1 MLSIVRNLVQ
11 GRTETLYKI
20 PNIFA
25 LTLLEQ
31 GFEFIKE
38 DLDVTD
44 EEPED
49 GDEVDTDY
57 TQLED
62 DTIDTADEESGD
74 EVNDTVEDE
83 TTTDEQQGND
93 TVDENDPEADPATD
107 EEETGTD
114 YTDMS
119 DDETSGDE
127 GAGEEGID
135 GEEGGDTSSEG
146 EEGEVPEESSGTD
159 TEDKSKRYYL
169 LKDFV
174 TLFSIVKE
182 GYKAVSTA
190 KTYDTNKMIVL
201 KKVSENLEVLQD
213 YMYMYLTQV
222 FDKSSYIE
230 NLTNYNFFSSS
241 LSANIKMIK
250 DVNELSTYVQE

>member
-127 GAGEEGID
+127 GAGEEGGE

-146 EEGEVPEESSGTD
+146 EEGEVPEESSGND

-190 KTYDTNKMIVL
+190 KTFDTNKMIVL
-201 KKVSENLEVLQD
+201 KKVSENLEILQD

>member
-114 YTDMS
+114 YTDMGN
-119 DDETSGDE
+119 DETT
-127 GAGEEGID
+127 GEEGTGED
-135 GEEGGDTSSEG
+135 EEGSDTSSEG
-146 EEGEVPEESSGTD
+146 EEEVPEESSGND

-182 GYKAVSTA
+182 GYKSVSTA
-190 KTYDTNKMIVL
+190 KTFDTNKMIVL
-201 KKVSENLEVLQD
+201 KKVSENLEILQD

>member
-114 YTDMS
+114 YTDMG
-119 DDETSGDE
+119 DDETT
-127 GAGEEGID
+127 GEEGTGED
-135 GEEGGDTSSEG
+135 EEGSDTSPEG
-146 EEGEVPEESSGTD
+146 EEEVPEESSGTD

>member
-114 YTDMS
+114 YTDMGN
-119 DDETSGDE
+119 DETT
-127 GAGEEGID
+127 GEEGTGED
-135 GEEGGDTSSEG
+135 EEGSDTSSEG
-146 EEGEVPEESSGTD
+146 EEEEVPEESSGND

-182 GYKAVSTA
+182 GYKSVSTA
-190 KTYDTNKMIVL
+190 KTFDTNKLIVL
-201 KKVSENLEVLQD
+201 KKVSENLEILQD

>member
-1 MLSIVRNLVQ
+1 MLSTVRNLVQ

-114 YTDMS
+114 YTDMGN
-119 DDETSGDE
+119 DETT
-127 GAGEEGID
+127 GEEGTGED
-135 GEEGGDTSSEG
+135 EEGSDTSPEG
-146 EEGEVPEESSGTD
+146 EEEVPEESSGND

-190 KTYDTNKMIVL
+190 KTFDTNKMIVL
-201 KKVSENLEVLQD
+201 KKVSENLEILQD

>member
-1 MLSIVRNLVQ
+1 MLSTVKNSVQ

-74 EVNDTVEDE
+74 EVTDTSEDE
-83 TTTDEQQGND
+83 NATDEQQSND
-93 TVDENDPEADPATD
+93 TVDENNPEADPATD

-127 GAGEEGID
+127 GGEGEEGS
-135 GEEGGDTSSEG
+135 DTSSED

-182 GYKAVSTA
+182 GYKSVSTA
-190 KTYDTNKMIVL
+190 KTFDTNKMIVL
-201 KKVSENLEVLQD
+201 KKVSENLEILQD

>member
-1 MLSIVRNLVQ
+1 MLSTVRNLVQ
-11 GRTETLYKI
+11 GRIETLYKI

-114 YTDMS
+114 YTDMGN
-119 DDETSGDE
+119 DETT
-127 GAGEEGID
+127 GEEGTGED
-135 GEEGGDTSSEG
+135 EEGSDTSSEG
-146 EEGEVPEESSGTD
+146 EEEVPEESSGND

-182 GYKAVSTA
+182 GYKAVSSA
-190 KTYDTNKMIVL
+190 KTYDTNKLIVL

>member
-74 EVNDTVEDE
+74 EVDGNVEDE
-83 TTTDEQQGND
+83 TTSDEQQGND

-107 EEETGTD
+107 EEDTGTD
-114 YTDMS
+114 YTDMG
-119 DDETSGDE
+119 DDETSGEE
-127 GAGEEGID
+127 GAGEEGAGED
-135 GEEGGDTSSEG
+135 EEGGDTSSEG
-146 EEGEVPEESSGTD
+146 EEEVPEESSGND

-182 GYKAVSTA
+182 GYKSVSTA
-190 KTYDTNKMIVL
+190 KTFDTNKMIVL
-201 KKVSENLEVLQD
+201 KKVSENLEILQD

>member
-1 MLSIVRNLVQ
+1 MLSTVRNLVQ

-127 GAGEEGID
+127 GAGEEGGE

-146 EEGEVPEESSGTD
+146 EEGEVPEESSGND

-190 KTYDTNKMIVL
+190 KTFDTNKMIVL
-201 KKVSENLEVLQD
+201 KKVSENLEILQD

>member
-1 MLSIVRNLVQ
+1 MLSTVRNLVQ

-31 GFEFIKE
+31 GFELIKE

-127 GAGEEGID
+127 GAGEEGGE

-146 EEGEVPEESSGTD
+146 EEGEVPEESSGND

-190 KTYDTNKMIVL
+190 KTFDTNKMIVL
-201 KKVSENLEVLQD
+201 KKVSENLEILQD

>member
-114 YTDMS
+114 YTDMGN
-119 DDETSGDE
+119 DETT
-127 GAGEEGID
+127 GEEGTGED
-135 GEEGGDTSSEG
+135 EEGGDTSSEG
-146 EEGEVPEESSGTD
+146 EEEVPEESSGTD

>member
-62 DTIDTADEESGD
+62 DTIDTADEE
-74 EVNDTVEDE
+74 
-83 TTTDEQQGND
+83 
-93 TVDENDPEADPATD
+93 
-107 EEETGTD
+107 ETGTD

-127 GAGEEGID
+127 GAGEEGIE

>member
-114 YTDMS
+114 YTDMGN
-119 DDETSGDE
+119 DETSGDE
-127 GAGEEGID
+127 GAGEEGIE

>member
-1 MLSIVRNLVQ
+1 MLSTVKNLVQ

-74 EVNDTVEDE
+74 EVTDTVEDE

-127 GAGEEGID
+127 GGEGEEGS
-135 GEEGGDTSSEG
+135 DTSSED

-182 GYKAVSTA
+182 GYKSVSTA
-190 KTYDTNKMIVL
+190 KTFDTNKMIVL
-201 KKVSENLEVLQD
+201 KKVSENLEILQD

>member
-31 GFEFIKE
+31 GFELVKE

-74 EVNDTVEDE
+74 EVTDTVEDE

-119 DDETSGDE
+119 DDETSGEE
-127 GAGEEGID
+127 GGEGEEGS
-135 GEEGGDTSSEG
+135 DTSSED

-169 LKDFV
+169 LRDFV

-182 GYKAVSTA
+182 GYKSVSTA
-190 KTYDTNKMIVL
+190 KTFDTNKMIVL

>member
-1 MLSIVRNLVQ
+1 MLSTVKNSVQ

-74 EVNDTVEDE
+74 EVTDTSEDE
-83 TTTDEQQGND
+83 NATDEQQSND

-114 YTDMS
+114 YTDMGN
-119 DDETSGDE
+119 DETT
-127 GAGEEGID
+127 GEEGTGED
-135 GEEGGDTSSEG
+135 EEGSDTSPEG
-146 EEGEVPEESSGTD
+146 EEEVPEESSGND

-190 KTYDTNKMIVL
+190 KTFDTNKMIVL
-201 KKVSENLEVLQD
+201 KKVSENLEILQD

>member
-1 MLSIVRNLVQ
+1 MLSTVKNSVQ

-114 YTDMS
+114 YTDMGN
-119 DDETSGDE
+119 DETT
-127 GAGEEGID
+127 GEEGTGED
-135 GEEGGDTSSEG
+135 EEGSDTSSEG
-146 EEGEVPEESSGTD
+146 EEEVPEESSGND

-182 GYKAVSTA
+182 GYKSVSSA
-190 KTYDTNKMIVL
+190 KTYDTNKLIVL

>member
-127 GAGEEGID
+127 GAGEEGIE

>member
-1 MLSIVRNLVQ
+1 MLSTVRNLVQ

-31 GFEFIKE
+31 GFELIKE

-62 DTIDTADEESGD
+62 DTIDTVDEESGD

-114 YTDMS
+114 YTDMGN
-119 DDETSGDE
+119 DETT
-127 GAGEEGID
+127 GEEGTGED
-135 GEEGGDTSSEG
+135 EEGSDTSPEG
-146 EEGEVPEESSGTD
+146 EEEVPEESSGTD

-190 KTYDTNKMIVL
+190 KTFDTNKLIVL

>member
-31 GFEFIKE
+31 GFELIKE

-127 GAGEEGID
+127 GAGEEGGE

-146 EEGEVPEESSGTD
+146 EEGEVPEESSGND

-190 KTYDTNKMIVL
+190 KTFDTNKMIVL
-201 KKVSENLEVLQD
+201 KKVSENLEILQD

>member
-31 GFEFIKE
+31 GFELIKE

-62 DTIDTADEESGD
+62 DAIDTADEESGD
-74 EVNDTVEDE
+74 EATDANDDE
-83 TTTDEQQGND
+83 SATDEQQSND
-93 TVDENDPEADPATD
+93 TVDENNPEADPATD

-119 DDETSGDE
+119 DGENSGDE
-127 GAGEEGID
+127 GAGEEGGE
-135 GEEGGDTSSEG
+135 GEEGSDTSSEG

-182 GYKAVSTA
+182 GYKSVSTA
-190 KTYDTNKMIVL
+190 KTFDTNKLIVL
-201 KKVSENLEVLQD
+201 KKVSENLEILQD

>member
-1 MLSIVRNLVQ
+1 MLSTVKNSVQ

-31 GFEFIKE
+31 GFELIKE

-114 YTDMS
+114 YTDMGN
-119 DDETSGDE
+119 DETT
-127 GAGEEGID
+127 GEEGTGED
-135 GEEGGDTSSEG
+135 EEGSDTSPEG
-146 EEGEVPEESSGTD
+146 EEEVPEESSGND

-190 KTYDTNKMIVL
+190 KTFDTNKLIVL

>member
-1 MLSIVRNLVQ
+1 MLSTVKNLVQ

-114 YTDMS
+114 YTDMGN
-119 DDETSGDE
+119 DETT
-127 GAGEEGID
+127 GEEGTGED
-135 GEEGGDTSSEG
+135 EEGGDTSSEG
-146 EEGEVPEESSGTD
+146 EEEVPEESSGND

-182 GYKAVSTA
+182 GYKAVSSA
-190 KTYDTNKMIVL
+190 KTYDTNKLIVL

>member
-127 GAGEEGID
+127 GAGEEGIE

-146 EEGEVPEESSGTD
+146 EEGEIPEESSGTD

-250 DVNELSTYVQE
+250 DVNELSTCVQE

>member
-62 DTIDTADEESGD
+62 DAIDTADEESGD

-93 TVDENDPEADPATD
+93 TVDENDPEADPVTD

-127 GAGEEGID
+127 GAGEEGIE

-190 KTYDTNKMIVL
+190 KTFDTNKMIVL
-201 KKVSENLEVLQD
+201 KKVSENLEILQD